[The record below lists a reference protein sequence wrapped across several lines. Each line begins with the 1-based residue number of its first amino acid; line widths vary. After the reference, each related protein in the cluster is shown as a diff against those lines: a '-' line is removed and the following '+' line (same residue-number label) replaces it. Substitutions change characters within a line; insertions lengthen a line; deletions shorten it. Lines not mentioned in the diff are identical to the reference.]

1 LPIKLDAMLELIPI
15 NTNRLRRR
23 DIFIVVAWSLV
34 IAFVISEI
42 FWLKYATS
50 ARLGPQ
56 KIAYTLYDAPSAGLL
71 EILIL
76 FLVSLVIP
84 IFISSVESLFYS
96 SVVSLASSFIG
107 GTIFVALYIWYG
119 LGMNVYWATFEWGW
133 EWAVHFGLLN
143 VFRIVFPN
151 VLAPCL
157 LAVVIGSFLR
167 SWI

>member
-1 LPIKLDAMLELIPI
+1 MI
-15 NTNRLRRR
+15 NFEDLGAWVSRNRR

-34 IAFVISEI
+34 IACVISEI
-42 FWLKYATS
+42 FLLKYVTS

-76 FLVSLVIP
+76 FVVSLVVP
-84 IFISSVESLFYS
+84 MFISSVEALFYS

-107 GTIFVALYIWYG
+107 GTIVISFYIWYG
-119 LGMNVYWATFEWGW
+119 LGMNVYWQFEWGW
-133 EWAVHFGLLN
+133 EWAVHFGILN

-167 SWI
+167 SWIREF